1 MLVILVLK
9 LVKLAKGVRSLLD
22 TLFEA
27 LPQVC
32 SIICYFER
40 GVLLG
45 GVLSTKNRLK
55 PMSTISFQ
63 LNSSSHPSC
72 ILILPLLQNQTQR
85 LDNDVV
91 HLSYLKSL
99 PLCLES

>member
-63 LNSSSHPSC
+63 LNSSSYPSC
-72 ILILPLLQNQTQR
+72 ILILPLLQMIKLRELITMLFTFR
-85 LDNDVV
+85 I
-91 HLSYLKSL
+91 
-99 PLCLES
+99 